1 MLWTDAH
8 APKKLADLGGNS
20 KAIAAVLAWA
30 AAWEK
35 GKRQPPLI
43 LHGPPGTGKT
53 ALARAIAGEMG
64 WGILEMNAGDLRNKD
79 RISRIAGHGL
89 ANSSLTSARRLLLID
104 DAERMFA
111 SDRGGIAELS
121 RLITTASQPLIL
133 TAEDFW
139 AQKLAPLRSICKGVA
154 LSRLEE
160 AELVRLLERVVKAEK
175 AVVSKALISK
185 IAASSNGDAR
195 SAINDLQAAAEGSAS
210 DSESPGRRDR
220 QVDVKEALRKLFA
233 AENFT
238 DARRATFDV
247 DVDRDLLLHWIA
259 ENVPREFGT
268 RLELVRA
275 FEALSRASLFDSRAM
290 RRQYYALWRYSSDLM
305 SAGVA
310 LSRKAP
316 RQSPA
321 PAYQFPK
328 EILMLSRTRTSRA
341 IVKSA
346 SGKIAKICHVSLRR
360 ARTYFPLVSA
370 LSLTKEGREVLSKNL
385 GLEGEEVLLLSSA
398 ARIGFK
404 K

>member
-1 MLWTDAH
+1 MKRILIKFIFGFFTRRIIARYH
-8 APKKLADLGGNS
+8 PIIIGVTGSVGKTSAKN
-20 KAIAAVLAWA
+20 AIAAVLAWA

-185 IAASSNGDAR
+185 IAASSN
-195 SAINDLQAAAEGSAS
+195 
-210 DSESPGRRDR
+210 P
-220 QVDVKEALRKLFA
+220 EA
-233 AENFT
+233 
-238 DARRATFDV
+238 
-247 DVDRDLLLHWIA
+247 
-259 ENVPREFGT
+259 
-268 RLELVRA
+268 
-275 FEALSRASLFDSRAM
+275 
-290 RRQYYALWRYSSDLM
+290 
-305 SAGVA
+305 
-310 LSRKAP
+310 
-316 RQSPA
+316 
-321 PAYQFPK
+321 
-328 EILMLSRTRTSRA
+328 
-341 IVKSA
+341 
-346 SGKIAKICHVSLRR
+346 
-360 ARTYFPLVSA
+360 
-370 LSLTKEGREVLSKNL
+370 
-385 GLEGEEVLLLSSA
+385 
-398 ARIGFK
+398 
-404 K
+404 